1 METQPRASSLEPVV
15 RLTIAVAALGSVV
28 PMFIVGHRQRSVI
41 LMAMFFVWVLSPYV
55 GLGLLNARA
64 RAWNP
69 SGRRTLQYASL
80 VISLA
85 ALGRY
90 VWVLIWPLKAQP
102 ASTFMIVPFVS
113 WIAIGVVAAFVVR
126 AVRFD

>member
-1 METQPRASSLEPVV
+1 METQPRGSSLDPVV
-15 RLTIAVAALGSVV
+15 RLTIAVAAIGSIV
-28 PMFIVGHRQRSVI
+28 PMLIVGHRQRSVI

-55 GLGLLNARA
+55 GLWLLNARA

-69 SGRRTLQYASL
+69 SGRRTLQYATLS
-80 VISLA
+80 ISLA

-102 ASTFMIVPFVS
+102 ASTFMIVPFVQ
-113 WIAIGVVAAFVVR
+113 WIAIGVVTALVMRSVR
-126 AVRFD
+126 SD